1 VLNAIWILINLLCI
15 VLTMFHLHKLYRDL
29 ATPTISNRE
38 NNHAG
43 VVTIFSTLPFDSTQ
57 VRGSRCCL
65 RGD

>member
-29 ATPTISNRE
+29 ATPTNRD
-38 NNHAG
+38 NNHGG

-57 VRGSRCCL
+57 VLGTR
-65 RGD
+65 